1 MSKSSEFRLYF
12 SSINALEDM
21 TNEESKNKVKDTF
34 YNASIKHWR
43 SRAGLVF
50 VNKKNMFSSEIPL
63 MFLQ

>member
-1 MSKSSEFRLYF
+1 
-12 SSINALEDM
+12 M

-50 VNKKNMFSSEIPL
+50 VNKKLTFSFEIPL
-63 MFLQ
+63 IFLQQASDFSPKRRLFLASES